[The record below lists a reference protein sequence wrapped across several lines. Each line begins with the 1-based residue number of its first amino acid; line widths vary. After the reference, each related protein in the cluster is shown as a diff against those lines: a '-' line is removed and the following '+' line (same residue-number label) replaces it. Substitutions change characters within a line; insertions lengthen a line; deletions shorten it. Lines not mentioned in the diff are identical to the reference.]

1 MRRMSRQGHA
11 ALTADHPGRFLLG
24 LGVSHAP
31 AVERANQQ
39 YVKPFS
45 KMVDYLDQLDAASP
59 PVPHGEEVLAA
70 LGPRMLALAAQ
81 RTAGAHPYFVPPE
94 HTALARKTLGDG
106 PLLATEQMVVLDTD
120 PSSAR
125 STARENIS
133 RYLALPNYT
142 NNLRAASAS
151 LTPTWP
157 PPAPTASSTPS
168 SRGAIRTAIA
178 DASTHTTTQA
188 QITCVCRCCSLIP
201 PRSPAPNG
209 EPSPPLSSPR
219 TDPRETPPMKY
230 THLGRTGLSVS
241 RICLGTM
248 NFGPQ
253 TDEAESDLIM
263 DRAIDE
269 GINFFDT
276 ANVYGFGDRKGW
288 TEEIIG
294 RWFARAAPPRE
305 DGHRDEALRQH
316 AALAERQ
323 RSVGPQHPPRLRGVA
338 ASAADRLHRPV
349 PDAPRRPGDAVGRD
363 LAGDGDARRSRARSS
378 TWARRTSPAG
388 TW

>member
-1 MRRMSRQGHA
+1 MSGNVPLMDLGRIGIWSGVLRRGDPAEAADAAAELEELGFGALWIPGGAGGDVLGDSRRLLDATRRAVVATGILNVWMHDAQDVAQGHA

-94 HTALARKTLGDG
+94 HTALARKALGDG

-142 NNLRAASAS
+142 NNLRGLGFTDADLASPGS
-151 LTPTWP
+151 DRLVD
-157 PPAPTASSTPS
+157 
-168 SRGAIRTAIA
+168 AIVAWGDPDAIA
-178 DASTHTTTQA
+178 ERVRAHHDAGADHV
-188 QITCVCRCCSLIP
+188 CVQVLLADPAAFPRSEWRAIAPALIP
-201 PRSPAPNG
+201 P
-209 EPSPPLSSPR
+209 
-219 TDPRETPPMKY
+219 
-230 THLGRTGLSVS
+230 H
-241 RICLGTM
+241 
-248 NFGPQ
+248 
-253 TDEAESDLIM
+253 
-263 DRAIDE
+263 
-269 GINFFDT
+269 
-276 ANVYGFGDRKGW
+276 
-288 TEEIIG
+288 
-294 RWFARAAPPRE
+294 
-305 DGHRDEALRQH
+305 
-316 AALAERQ
+316 
-323 RSVGPQHPPRLRGVA
+323 
-338 ASAADRLHRPV
+338 
-349 PDAPRRPGDAVGRD
+349 
-363 LAGDGDARRSRARSS
+363 
-378 TWARRTSPAG
+378 
-388 TW
+388 